1 MDPAIGAGRPALP
14 GAETERVN
22 CLPGAARRAQAVA
35 VLAAGT
41 MAAVLAA
48 TFAAPA
54 RVLPPGRGLP
64 TISNGVT
71 VTLTSAGT
79 DGTAGS
85 QPSGNASVAADGRYV
100 AFQSDSALSVT
111 PPASLDP
118 GVPRIYVRDLI
129 GRSTTLAS
137 GTDPGGAVAPDIS
150 ADGTIV
156 SYEQG
161 SGGADNVY
169 VAVRQ
174 AAAPGAAGT
183 PGGFRAEQVTGT
195 SGSLS
200 GERIPACPAR
210 PAAATAQTVPC
221 GPKLSADG
229 TTLVYPATQTP
240 ASPALSATVDSKSL
254 LGNLLD
260 FVPSGPGGRSAP
272 DLSETVTYT
281 VTGLSPVTFD
291 SPAVAATPPF
301 SVQSTPASGPACA
314 GTLQPGQSCQETV
327 TFTQSACGGP
337 GSPALVT
344 GSLTTAATTPT
355 GQSSLEL
362 AAFCSA
368 AYSAAF
374 YPAGPARASLASVTA
389 PQCPGPP
396 TGVPYSRAPTATT
409 DNQGTPLTSLGDI
422 EVGRPRVVW
431 ATVTTPAASTGA
443 GTFSFSSSDC
453 GIQLTNPGGHAV
465 AGQPPPCSAGEALG
479 GTTSPA
485 SCTAYFLI
493 DPTSV
498 ATSAAVLTVSS
509 SPASSYITA
518 SGIRSLIIAR
528 HDPSGQGDF
537 AASPEMVVSVGGSGS
552 EIPGASQPSV
562 SATGRYVA
570 FTAPVPYGQPGAQPA
585 DGTEVWRHDTD
596 AAGNRGYRPGDT
608 VLVSCQP
615 GVGTCQRPASAA
627 SPSLS
632 GNGQIVAFTAGQQVE
647 VRDITA
653 DRTVIAS
660 ANPTGTIG
668 NGLSFAPTLSQD
680 ASTVAYVSEATN
692 LAGGTPARPPGIPSL
707 YVRRLTPRPG
717 GNELIEPAG
726 PAAPGTSGA
735 GLPAIDAHGRLI
747 AFQTADRIVSAA
759 APGVQN
765 VYTAERLPR
774 MAAIPASIS
783 FGRTLPG
790 GRAQAVTVSI
800 GNAGPGPATVTG
812 VRTTGPFVLTAQD
825 CQGVVLHAGAACMVT
840 VSFAPAQPG
849 PAAGRLLVTTADD
862 GEPPVAMTIPA
873 NATVATPMLTL
884 SPPVDLPGQVTQV
897 TGTGFPADAA
907 VTLIWSLGLGTGTAR
922 ADPTGRFSAAMLVFP
937 DDGTGPRTLIAK
949 SVGGMVLATAP
960 FLVGQP
966 PVEPPFSAPSGA
978 SPPISAP

>member
-1 MDPAIGAGRPALP
+1 
-14 GAETERVN
+14 VN
-22 CLPGAARRAQAVA
+22 CLPGSARRAQAA
-35 VLAAGT
+35 AILAGGT
-41 MAAVLAA
+41 VAAVLAA
-48 TFAAPA
+48 TLAAPA
-54 RVLPPGRGLP
+54 RVLPAGLNLL
-64 TISNGVT
+64 TASNGVT

-79 DGTAGS
+79 DGTAGA

-100 AFQSDSALSVT
+100 AFQSDSALNVT
-111 PPASLDP
+111 PPTSLDP
-118 GVPRIYVRDLI
+118 GVSRIYVRDLI
-129 GRSTTLAS
+129 GHSTTLAS
-137 GTDPGGAVAPDIS
+137 GIGPGDAVAPDIS

-195 SGSLS
+195 AGSLS
-200 GERIPACPAR
+200 DERVPACPA
-210 PAAATAQTVPC
+210 AAVAQTAPC

-240 ASPALSATVDSKSL
+240 ASPALSATVDGRSL
-254 LGNLLD
+254 PGNLLD
-260 FVPSGPGGRSAP
+260 FVPSESDGGSAP

-291 SPAVAATPPF
+291 SPAVTATPPF
-301 SVQSTPASGPACA
+301 SVQSTPANSWASTPATTGTPCA
-314 GTLQPGQSCQETV
+314 GTLQPGQSCQVTV
-327 TFTQSACGGP
+327 AFTQSACGWP
-337 GSPALVT
+337 GSPVLVT
-344 GSLTTAATTPT
+344 GSLTTDATTPA

-368 AYSAAF
+368 SFSSSSAF
-374 YPAGPARASLASVTA
+374 YPAGPARASPASATA
-389 PQCPGPP
+389 WQCPGPP
-396 TGVPYSRAPTATT
+396 AGVPYSRAPASTT
-409 DNQGTPLTSLGDI
+409 DNQGTPLTSLGNI

-431 ATVTTPAASTGA
+431 ATVTAPAASNA
-443 GTFSFSSSDC
+443 ADTFSFSSSGC
-453 GIQLTNPGGHAV
+453 GIQLTNPGSRAV
-465 AGQPPPCSAGEALG
+465 AGQPSPCVSGEALG
-479 GTTSPA
+479 GTASPA

-498 ATSAAVLTVSS
+498 ATSAAVLTVSCDFAPS
-509 SPASSYITA
+509 DIAYIAA
-518 SGIRSLIIAR
+518 SGIRSLVIAR
-528 HDPSGQGDF
+528 HDPTGRGDF
-537 AASPEMVVSVGGSGS
+537 AASPETVVSVDGSGS
-552 EIPGASQPSV
+552 EIPGAGQPSV

-596 AAGNRGYRPGDT
+596 AAGNRSYRPGGT
-608 VLVSCQP
+608 ILVSCQP
-615 GVGTCQRPASAA
+615 GADTCQPAASAA

-632 GNGQIVAFTAGQQVE
+632 GDGQTVAFTAGRQVE

-660 ANPTGTIG
+660 AGPTGTPG
-668 NGLSFAPTLSQD
+668 NGLSFAPALSQD

-692 LAGGTPARPPGIPSL
+692 LAGGTPARPPGVPSL
-707 YVRRLTPRPG
+707 YVRQLTPQPG

-735 GLPAIDAHGRLI
+735 GLPAIDAHGRLVS
-747 AFQTADRIVSAA
+747 FQTADRIVSAA

-774 MAAIPASIS
+774 MSATPSSIS
-783 FGRTLPG
+783 FGKTLPR
-790 GRAQAVTVSI
+790 GRTQTATVSI
-800 GNAGPGPATVTG
+800 QNAGPGPATVTG

-825 CQGVVLHAGAACMVT
+825 CQGVVLHAGATCTVT
-840 VSFAPAQPG
+840 VSFTPAQPG
-849 PAAGRLLVTTADD
+849 PAAGRLLVSTADD
-862 GEPPVAMTIPA
+862 GEPPVALTISA
-873 NATVATPMLTL
+873 NATVATPTLAL

-907 VTLIWSLGLGTGTAR
+907 VTLTWSPGLGTATAQ
-922 ADPTGRFSAAMLVFP
+922 ADTTGRFSAAMLIFP
-937 DDGTGPRTLIAK
+937 DDVTGPRTLIAK
-949 SVGGMVLATAP
+949 SASGEVLATAP

-966 PVEPPFSAPSGA
+966 PAEPPFNSPSGA
-978 SPPISAP
+978 PPTSSP